1 MSRIHEV
8 VVRPGG
14 WGEGERIQAIFQC
27 DGCNHL
33 SLAAGERVPDF
44 GGTTRLVI
52 PPSDWLPL
60 QVARHGF
67 DDVPEVIAD
76 MAAEAHQCLS
86 ISATRAAV
94 ALARAVVE
102 ATAKKRGILRGTLEK
117 KVDKLFE
124 DRLIREYVRD
134 AAHEVRFGGNE
145 VAHGDLLAEPMDE
158 ARAREIIGLMDE
170 ILEEVF
176 QSPARVARLKLQ
188 RLERE
193 QRLKDGD
200 TNSPTAT
207 GKPDT
212 GHVMDGAP
220 ADADIPP
227 F

>member
-1 MSRIHEV
+1 MSRIHEI

-14 WGEGERIQAIFQC
+14 WGEGERIHAIFQC

-52 PPSDWLPL
+52 SPSDWLPL
-60 QVARHGF
+60 QVARNGF
-67 DDVPEVIAD
+67 DDVPEIIAD
-76 MAAEAHQCLS
+76 MATEAHQCLS
-86 ISATRAAV
+86 INANRAAV

-102 ATAKKRGILRGTLEK
+102 ATAKERGILRGTLEK
-117 KVDKLFE
+117 KIDKLFE
-124 DRLIREYVRD
+124 ERLIREYVRD

-145 VAHGDLLAEPMDE
+145 VAHGDLLSEPMDD
-158 ARAREIIGLMDE
+158 ARAREILGLMDE

-193 QRLKDGD
+193 QRLKAGD

-207 GKPDT
+207 VEPDT
-212 GHVMDGAP
+212 GEAIEVTPTDVE
-220 ADADIPP
+220 IPP